1 MWRQQ
6 NNRITFVPVNDGS
19 LSSASFPLKQ
29 MHGHTLDTGG
39 DLLDKSSELNVFP
52 VRGGFV
58 QSDNEHKKL
67 LDLAFSSP

>member
-1 MWRQQ
+1 
-6 NNRITFVPVNDGS
+6 
-19 LSSASFPLKQ
+19 

-52 VRGGFV
+52 VRGSFV

-67 LDLAFSSP
+67 LDLAFSSL